1 MNLLRLILLTEEILY
16 HPGCKQLCKCWDKL
30 PTSTGAGFLNH
41 QQYIWNLKVD
51 DTNLYIP
58 KWILIFS
65 YKKWRVC
72 IGLKTVLLTS
82 KSMFLSMWP
91 TCKSNET
98 PQDYA
103 VKLPWFPQWHSWKC
117 RRPHG
122 LSWPSRPHR
131 KVLRSPS
138 AGTPG
143 RNPIGCVEKQV
154 KEKSNFDLIIWLFES
169 IISLLYIFVLLSFPS
184 SGILTII
191 HLVVTHHRTPILQ
204 QKLPFILKHCTHR
217 INSWHQFF
225 PSSCS
230 WQ

>member
-1 MNLLRLILLTEEILY
+1 MNLWRLILLTEEILH
-16 HPGCKQLCKCWDKL
+16 HPGCKQLCKYWDKL

-41 QQYIWNLKVD
+41 QQYIWNLIVD

-65 YKKWRVC
+65 YNQKWRVC

-117 RRPHG
+117 RRPQG

-131 KVLRSPS
+131 KVLQSPS

-154 KEKSNFDLIIWLFES
+154 KEKSNFASACSYCNLKQYLIIWLFECFNSS
-169 IISLLYIFVLLSFPS
+169 INQLSLSYIFLFFYHFLHQAF
-184 SGILTII
+184 
-191 HLVVTHHRTPILQ
+191 LQ
-204 QKLPFILKHCTHR
+204 
-217 INSWHQFF
+217 
-225 PSSCS
+225 
-230 WQ
+230 